1 MSRKNRNSPF
11 DRLKELPFDLYRGAA
26 WRPSADLYRYAE
38 GLLVKLELAG
48 VVERDLRVTLQ
59 EDMLIVEGRRRD
71 WCVPD
76 AEELLSMEITYDR
89 FRRTV
94 HLPAVVDPEPSRLE
108 YRDGM
113 LLVHLRL
120 QHR

>member
-1 MSRKNRNSPF
+1 MSKRSRNIPH
-11 DRLKELPFDLYRGAA
+11 DLLKELYFDLYRSGA
-26 WRPSADLYRYAE
+26 WRPRADLYRYAE

-48 VVERDLRVTLQ
+48 VVEGDLRVTLH
-59 EDMLIVEGRRRD
+59 ENMLIVEGRRRD
-71 WCVPD
+71 WCVPEV
-76 AEELLSMEITYDR
+76 EELLSMEITYDR

-94 HLPAVVDPEPSRLE
+94 NLPAHVDPDPLRIE

-113 LLVHLRL
+113 LLIHLRL

>member
-1 MSRKNRNSPF
+1 MSKKSRNIPH
-11 DRLKELPFDLYRGAA
+11 DLLKELSLDLYRSAG
-26 WRPSADLYRYAE
+26 WRPRADLYRYAE

-48 VVERDLRVTLQ
+48 VVERDLRVILH
-59 EDMLIVEGRRRD
+59 EDMLIVEGRRGD
-71 WCVPD
+71 WCAPEV
-76 AEELLSMEITYDR
+76 EELLSMEITYDR

-94 HLPAVVDPEPSRLE
+94 NLPAIVDPDPLRIE

-113 LLVHLRL
+113 LLIHLRL